1 MRSNT
6 ETLRTQKDSLARLLA
21 TEDLIIEHK
30 KVPTAYFEPDTRKL
44 VCPILKDEMS
54 NQLYDLF
61 MGHEVGHA
69 LITPADGWHDA
80 VCEKGATYKG
90 YLNVLEDIRIEKHI
104 KNKYAGLRRIFY
116 DAYKE
121 LHVDLDFFGVK
132 NYDVNKLAFIDRI
145 NLYFKIGHKLMVE
158 FSPEEQK
165 LITMM
170 DTKMDTWEKVV
181 KMADY
186 LFELSKLEELQPQTD
201 TSAQT
206 VETSE
211 GDGDTMPQDFDEQEQ
226 EEGDAEQS
234 LGGDMESEEESEEG
248 ETDGKKGT
256 EKSDDEDAEEGD
268 EESEETGEGEQEK
281 GRNLKGGE
289 GEGGESGNAEDKPN
303 ESLTDKNFRNNED
316 KLHKDMDGWDREP
329 SYLDFNS
336 KEIKFKDLV
345 LPYKRVMQEI
355 THSFT
360 KEKSEYCDTLA
371 NSREYTQKFFDFN
384 KNIINYMAKEFDM
397 RKAADAYKKS
407 MSAKTGEIDMSRI
420 HQYLLKDDIF
430 KRATVIPDG
439 KNHGVIMLV
448 DWSGSMYDAIRE
460 TYEQTIVLT
469 MFCRRVGIP
478 HRVYA
483 FTDAYRGAGYR
494 NAEQRLGEQI
504 AQKEYDRYK
513 FQPSTAFKLIE
524 LFSDKMN
531 KKDFF
536 ESAVVMNAQ
545 LESMCNGR
553 SYYYHGS
560 NKGDR
565 FQADY
570 GMDYNYSLGGTP
582 LDESLMV
589 IRDYIADFK
598 HNYGIDKLQFV
609 TLTDG
614 QSHSLGCFPYSDDKF
629 FHDRRTKNTFAYT
642 KKGKRRGTDNLLK
655 WIETTTGVDTVGFFI
670 CPNKHRDF
678 DSAVDQFSGEYQDW
692 DTKQDGYK
700 VFRKEGGYSV
710 PTTEKSGYKEFY
722 ILNKRKMG
730 IVSEDDTLDVQAGAT
745 KQALKGAMKRMG
757 NNKMSQRKI
766 LQHFVKKV
774 A

>member
-1 MRSNT
+1 
-6 ETLRTQKDSLARLLA
+6 
-21 TEDLIIEHK
+21 
-30 KVPTAYFEPDTRKL
+30 
-44 VCPILKDEMS
+44 MS
-54 NQLYDLF
+54 
-61 MGHEVGHA
+61 
-69 LITPADGWHDA
+69 
-80 VCEKGATYKG
+80 
-90 YLNVLEDIRIEKHI
+90 
-104 KNKYAGLRRIFY
+104 
-116 DAYKE
+116 
-121 LHVDLDFFGVK
+121 
-132 NYDVNKLAFIDRI
+132 
-145 NLYFKIGHKLMVE
+145 
-158 FSPEEQK
+158 
-165 LITMM
+165 
-170 DTKMDTWEKVV
+170 
-181 KMADY
+181 
-186 LFELSKLEELQPQTD
+186 
-201 TSAQT
+201 
-206 VETSE
+206 
-211 GDGDTMPQDFDEQEQ
+211 
-226 EEGDAEQS
+226 
-234 LGGDMESEEESEEG
+234 
-248 ETDGKKGT
+248 
-256 EKSDDEDAEEGD
+256 
-268 EESEETGEGEQEK
+268 
-281 GRNLKGGE
+281 
-289 GEGGESGNAEDKPN
+289 
-303 ESLTDKNFRNNED
+303 
-316 KLHKDMDGWDREP
+316 
-329 SYLDFNS
+329 
-336 KEIKFKDLV
+336 
-345 LPYKRVMQEI
+345 EI
-355 THSFT
+355 TSSFAQQD
-360 KEKSEYCDTLA
+360 SQYCDTLA

-407 MSAKTGEIDMSRI
+407 MSAKTGEIDMSKI

-483 FTDAYRGAGYR
+483 FTDAYRDKTVDYR
-494 NAEQRLGEQI
+494 NEVLSDNEVDESERF
-504 AQKEYDRYK
+504 K
-513 FQPSTAFKLIE
+513 FQPKSGFRLIE

-536 ESAVVMNAQ
+536 DSAVVMNAQ
-545 LESMCNGR
+545 LESMCGGR
-553 SYYYHGS
+553 YYYS
-560 NKGDR
+560 NKNNGER
-565 FQADY
+565 FEADY
-570 GMDYNYSLGGTP
+570 GQDYNYSLGGTP

-614 QSHSLGCFPYSDDKF
+614 QSFQLGCFPYSDDKL

-642 KKGKRRGTDNLLK
+642 KKGSRRGTDNLLK

-678 DSAVDQFSGEYQDW
+678 DSAVDMFSGEYQDW

>member
-6 ETLRTQKDSLARLLA
+6 EILRTRKDSLARLLA

-44 VCPILKDEMS
+44 VCPILKDDMS

-165 LITMM
+165 LVTMM

-186 LFELSKLEELQPQTD
+186 LYELSKLEDLQPQTD

-226 EEGDAEQS
+226 EGDAEDS
-234 LGGDMESEEESEEG
+234 IGGDMESEEESEEEG
-248 ETDGKKGT
+248 EEDSTKGA
-256 EKSDDEDAEEGD
+256 EDSDEDAEEGD
-268 EESEETGEGEQEK
+268 EESEETGEGEEEK

-289 GEGGESGNAEDKPN
+289 GEGGQSGNAEDKPN
-303 ESLTDKNFRNNED
+303 ESITDKNFRNNED
-316 KLHKDMDGWDREP
+316 KLHKDLDNWEREP
-329 SYLDFNS
+329 AYIEFNS
-336 KEIKFKDLV
+336 KEVKFKDLV
-345 LPYKRVMQEI
+345 LPYKRVMSEI
-355 THSFT
+355 TSSFAQQD
-360 KEKSEYCDTLA
+360 SQYCDTLA

-448 DWSGSMYDAIRE
+448 DWSGSMYDVIRE

-483 FTDAYRGAGYR
+483 FTDAYRDKNIDYR
-494 NAEQRLGEQI
+494 NEDFESERF
-504 AQKEYDRYK
+504 K
-513 FQPSTAFKLIE
+513 FQPKSGFRLIE

-536 ESAVVMNAQ
+536 DGAVVMNAQ

-553 SYYYHGS
+553 SYYYHGAG
-560 NKGDR
+560 KGDR
-565 FQADY
+565 FEADY
-570 GMDYNYSLGGTP
+570 GQDYNYSLGGTP
-582 LDESLMV
+582 LDDSLMV

-614 QSHSLGCFPYSDDKF
+614 QSFQLGCFPYSDDKF
-629 FHDRRTKNTFAYT
+629 FHDRRTKNTYAYC
-642 KKGKRRGTDNLLK
+642 KKGSRRGTDNLLK
-655 WIETTTGVDTVGFFI
+655 WIEQTTGVDTVGFFI
-670 CPNKHRDF
+670 CKNSHRDF
-678 DSAVDQFSGEYQDW
+678 DSAVDMFSGEYQDW

-730 IVSEDDTLDVQAGAT
+730 IVSEDDTLDVDAGAS

>member
-6 ETLRTQKDSLARLLA
+6 EILRTRKDSLARLLA

-44 VCPILKDEMS
+44 VCPILKDDMS

-165 LITMM
+165 LVTMM

-186 LFELSKLEELQPQTD
+186 LYELSKLEDLQPQTD
-201 TSAQT
+201 TSAQS

-226 EEGDAEQS
+226 EGDAEDS
-234 LGGDMESEEESEEG
+234 IGGDMESEEESEEKG
-248 ETDGKKGT
+248 EEDSTKGA
-256 EKSDDEDAEEGD
+256 EDSDEDAEEGD

-303 ESLTDKNFRNNED
+303 ESITDKNFRNNED
-316 KLHKDMDGWDREP
+316 KLHKDLDNWEREP
-329 SYLDFNS
+329 AYIEFNS
-336 KEIKFKDLV
+336 KEVKFKDLV

-355 THSFT
+355 TSSFT

-448 DWSGSMYDAIRE
+448 DWSGSMYDVIRE

-483 FTDAYRGAGYR
+483 FTDAYRDKNIDYR
-494 NAEQRLGEQI
+494 NESDEFE
-504 AQKEYDRYK
+504 KFK
-513 FQPSTAFKLIE
+513 FQPKSGFRLIE

-536 ESAVVMNAQ
+536 DGAVVMNAQ

-553 SYYYHGS
+553 SYYYHGAG
-560 NKGDR
+560 KGDR

-570 GMDYNYSLGGTP
+570 GQNYDYSLGGTP
-582 LDESLMV
+582 LDDSLMV

-614 QSHSLGCFPYSDDKF
+614 QSFQLGCFPYSDDKF
-629 FHDRRTKNTFAYT
+629 FHDRRTKNTYAYC
-642 KKGKRRGTDNLLK
+642 KKGSRRGTDNLLK
-655 WIETTTGVDTVGFFI
+655 WIEQTTGVDTVGFFI
-670 CPNKHRDF
+670 CKNSHRDF
-678 DSAVDQFSGEYQDW
+678 DSAVDMFSGEYQDW

-722 ILNKRKMG
+722 ILNKKKMG
-730 IVSEDDTLDVQAGAT
+730 IVSEDDTLDVQVGAT

>member
-6 ETLRTQKDSLARLLA
+6 EILRTRKDSLARLLA
-21 TEDLIIEHK
+21 TEDLVIEHK
-30 KVPTAYFEPDTRKL
+30 KVPTAYFEPKNRKL
-44 VCPILKDEMS
+44 VCPILKDDMS

-165 LITMM
+165 LVTMM

-186 LFELSKLEELQPQTD
+186 LYELSKLEDLQPQTD
-201 TSAQT
+201 TNAQS

-211 GDGDTMPQDFDEQEQ
+211 GDGEAIPQDFDEREQ
-226 EEGDAEQS
+226 EGDAEDS
-234 LGGDMESEEESEEG
+234 IGGDMESEEESEEKG
-248 ETDGKKGT
+248 EEDSTKGA
-256 EKSDDEDAEEGD
+256 EDSDEDAEEGD
-268 EESEETGEGEQEK
+268 KESEETGEGEEEK

-289 GEGGESGNAEDKPN
+289 GEGGQSGNAEDTPN
-303 ESLTDKNFRNNED
+303 ESITDKNFRNNED
-316 KLHKDMDGWDREP
+316 KLHKDLDNWEREP
-329 SYLDFNS
+329 AYIEFNS
-336 KEIKFKDLV
+336 KEVKFKDLV
-345 LPYKRVMQEI
+345 LPYKRVMSEI
-355 THSFT
+355 TSSFAQQD
-360 KEKSEYCDTLA
+360 SQYCDTLA

-448 DWSGSMYDAIRE
+448 DWSGSMYDVIRE

-483 FTDAYRGAGYR
+483 FTDAYRDKNIDYR
-494 NAEQRLGEQI
+494 NEADEFERF
-504 AQKEYDRYK
+504 K
-513 FQPSTAFKLIE
+513 FQPKSGFRLIE

-536 ESAVVMNAQ
+536 DGAVVMNAQ

-553 SYYYHGS
+553 SYYYHGAG
-560 NKGDR
+560 KGDR
-565 FQADY
+565 FEADY
-570 GMDYNYSLGGTP
+570 GQDYNYSLGGTP

-614 QSHSLGCFPYSDDKF
+614 QSFQLGCFPYSDDKF
-629 FHDRRTKNTFAYT
+629 FHDRRTKNTYAYT
-642 KKGKRRGTDNLLK
+642 KKGSRRGTDNLLK
-655 WIETTTGVDTVGFFI
+655 WIEQTTGVDTVGFFI
-670 CPNKHRDF
+670 CKNSHRDF
-678 DSAVDQFSGEYQDW
+678 DSAVDMFSGEYQDW

-730 IVSEDDTLDVQAGAT
+730 IVSEDDTLDVDAGAS

>member
-6 ETLRTQKDSLARLLA
+6 EILRTRKDSLARLLA

-44 VCPILKDEMS
+44 VCPILKDDMS

-165 LITMM
+165 LVTMM

-186 LFELSKLEELQPQTD
+186 LYELSKLEDLQPQTD
-201 TSAQT
+201 TSAQS

-226 EEGDAEQS
+226 EGDAEDS
-234 LGGDMESEEESEEG
+234 IGGDMESEEESEEKG
-248 ETDGKKGT
+248 EEDSTKGG
-256 EKSDDEDAEEGD
+256 EQSDDEDAEGEN
-268 EESEETGEGEQEK
+268 ESEELGEGEEEK

-289 GEGGESGNAEDKPN
+289 GEGGQSGNAEDKPN
-303 ESLTDKNFRNNED
+303 ESITDKNFRNNED
-316 KLHKDMDGWDREP
+316 KLHKDLDNWEREP
-329 SYLDFNS
+329 AYIEFNS
-336 KEIKFKDLV
+336 KEVKFKDLV
-345 LPYKRVMQEI
+345 LPYKRVMSEI
-355 THSFT
+355 TSSFAQQD
-360 KEKSEYCDTLA
+360 SQYCDTLA

-448 DWSGSMYDAIRE
+448 DWSGSMYDVIRE

-483 FTDAYRGAGYR
+483 FTDAYRDKNIDYR
-494 NAEQRLGEQI
+494 NEADESERF
-504 AQKEYDRYK
+504 K
-513 FQPSTAFKLIE
+513 FQPKSGFRLIE

-536 ESAVVMNAQ
+536 DGAVVMNAQ

-553 SYYYHGS
+553 SYYYHGAG
-560 NKGDR
+560 KGDR

-570 GMDYNYSLGGTP
+570 GQNYDYSLGGTP
-582 LDESLMV
+582 LDDSLMV

-614 QSHSLGCFPYSDDKF
+614 QSFQLGCFPYSDDKF
-629 FHDRRTKNTFAYT
+629 FHDRRTKNTYAYC
-642 KKGKRRGTDNLLK
+642 KKGSRRGTDNLLK
-655 WIETTTGVDTVGFFI
+655 WIEQTTGVDTVGFFI
-670 CPNKHRDF
+670 CKNSHRDF
-678 DSAVDQFSGEYQDW
+678 DSAVDMFSGEYQDW

-730 IVSEDDTLDVQAGAT
+730 IVSEDDTLDVQVGAS

>member
-6 ETLRTQKDSLARLLA
+6 EILRTRKDSLARLLA

-44 VCPILKDEMS
+44 VCPILKDDMS

-165 LITMM
+165 LVTMM

-186 LFELSKLEELQPQTD
+186 LYELSKLEDLQPQTD
-201 TSAQT
+201 TSAQS

-226 EEGDAEQS
+226 EGDAEDS
-234 LGGDMESEEESEEG
+234 IGGDMESEEESEEEG
-248 ETDGKKGT
+248 EEDSTKGA
-256 EKSDDEDAEEGD
+256 EDSDEDAEEGD
-268 EESEETGEGEQEK
+268 EESEETGEGEEEK

-289 GEGGESGNAEDKPN
+289 GEGGQSGNAEDKPN
-303 ESLTDKNFRNNED
+303 ESITDKNFRNNED
-316 KLHKDMDGWDREP
+316 KLHKDLDNWEREP
-329 SYLDFNS
+329 AYIEFNS
-336 KEIKFKDLV
+336 KEVKFKDLV
-345 LPYKRVMQEI
+345 LPYKRVMSEI
-355 THSFT
+355 TSSFAQQDT
-360 KEKSEYCDTLA
+360 QHCDTLA

-448 DWSGSMYDAIRE
+448 DWSGSMYDVIRE

-483 FTDAYRGAGYR
+483 FTDAYRDKNIDYR
-494 NAEQRLGEQI
+494 NEVDEFERF
-504 AQKEYDRYK
+504 K
-513 FQPSTAFKLIE
+513 FQPKSGFRLIE

-536 ESAVVMNAQ
+536 DSAVVMNAQ
-545 LESMCNGR
+545 LESMCGGR
-553 SYYYHGS
+553 YYYS
-560 NKGDR
+560 NKNNGDR
-565 FQADY
+565 FDADY
-570 GMDYNYSLGGTP
+570 GQDYNYSLGGTP

-614 QSHSLGCFPYSDDKF
+614 QSFQLSCFPYSDDKF
-629 FHDRRTKNTFAYT
+629 FHDRRTKNTYAYC
-642 KKGKRRGTDNLLK
+642 KKGSRRGTDNLLK
-655 WIETTTGVDTVGFFI
+655 WIEQTTGVDTVGFFI
-670 CPNKHRDF
+670 CKNSHRDF
-678 DSAVDQFSGEYQDW
+678 DSAVDMFSGEYQDW

-730 IVSEDDTLDVQAGAT
+730 IVSEDDTLDVDAGAS

>member
-6 ETLRTQKDSLARLLA
+6 EILRTRKDSLARLLA
-21 TEDLIIEHK
+21 TEDLVIEHK

-44 VCPILKDEMS
+44 VCPILKDDMS

-165 LITMM
+165 LVTMM

-186 LFELSKLEELQPQTD
+186 LYELSKLEDLQPQTD

-226 EEGDAEQS
+226 EGDTEDS
-234 LGGDMESEEESEEG
+234 IGGDMESEEESEEKG
-248 ETDGKKGT
+248 EEDSTKGG
-256 EKSDDEDAEEGD
+256 EQSDDEDAEGEN
-268 EESEETGEGEQEK
+268 ESEELGEGEEEK

-289 GEGGESGNAEDKPN
+289 GEGGQSGNAEDKPN
-303 ESLTDKNFRNNED
+303 ESITDKNFRNNED
-316 KLHKDMDGWDREP
+316 KLHKDLDNWEREP
-329 SYLDFNS
+329 AYIEFNS
-336 KEIKFKDLV
+336 KEVKFKDLV
-345 LPYKRVMQEI
+345 LPYKRVMSEI
-355 THSFT
+355 TSSFAQQD
-360 KEKSEYCDTLA
+360 SQYCDTLA

-448 DWSGSMYDAIRE
+448 DWSGSMYDVIRE

-483 FTDAYRGAGYR
+483 FTDAYRDKNIDYR
-494 NAEQRLGEQI
+494 NEVDESERF
-504 AQKEYDRYK
+504 K
-513 FQPSTAFKLIE
+513 FQPKSGFKLIE

-536 ESAVVMNAQ
+536 DSAVVMNAQ
-545 LESMCNGR
+545 LESMCGGR
-553 SYYYHGS
+553 YYYS
-560 NKGDR
+560 NKNNGDR
-565 FQADY
+565 FDADY
-570 GMDYNYSLGGTP
+570 GQDYNYSLGGTP

-614 QSHSLGCFPYSDDKF
+614 QSFQLGCFPYSDDKF
-629 FHDRRTKNTFAYT
+629 FHDRRTKNTYAYT
-642 KKGKRRGTDNLLK
+642 KNGSRRGTDNLLK
-655 WIETTTGVDTVGFFI
+655 WIEQTTGVDTVGFFI
-670 CPNKHRDF
+670 CKNSHRDF
-678 DSAVDQFSGEYQDW
+678 DSAVDMFSGEYQDW

-730 IVSEDDTLDVQAGAT
+730 IVSEDDTLDVQAGAS

>member
-6 ETLRTQKDSLARLLA
+6 EILRTRKDSLARLLA
-21 TEDLIIEHK
+21 TEDLVIEHK

-44 VCPILKDEMS
+44 VCPILKDDMS

-165 LITMM
+165 LVTMM

-186 LFELSKLEELQPQTD
+186 LYELSKLEDLQPQTD

-226 EEGDAEQS
+226 EGDTEDS
-234 LGGDMESEEESEEG
+234 IGGDMESEEESEEKG
-248 ETDGKKGT
+248 EEDSTKGG
-256 EKSDDEDAEEGD
+256 EQSDDEDAEGEN
-268 EESEETGEGEQEK
+268 ESEELGEGEEEK

-289 GEGGESGNAEDKPN
+289 GEGGQSGNAEDKPN
-303 ESLTDKNFRNNED
+303 ESITDKNFRNNED
-316 KLHKDMDGWDREP
+316 KLHKDLDNWEREP
-329 SYLDFNS
+329 AYIEFNS
-336 KEIKFKDLV
+336 KEVKFKDLV
-345 LPYKRVMQEI
+345 LPYKRVMSEI
-355 THSFT
+355 TSSFASQDT
-360 KEKSEYCDTLA
+360 QHCDTLA

-448 DWSGSMYDAIRE
+448 DWSGSMYDVIRE

-483 FTDAYRGAGYR
+483 FTDAYRDKNIDYR
-494 NAEQRLGEQI
+494 NEVDESERF
-504 AQKEYDRYK
+504 K
-513 FQPSTAFKLIE
+513 FQPKSGFKLIE

-536 ESAVVMNAQ
+536 DSAVVMNAQ
-545 LESMCNGR
+545 LESMCGGR
-553 SYYYHGS
+553 YYYS
-560 NKGDR
+560 NKNNGDR
-565 FQADY
+565 FDADY
-570 GMDYNYSLGGTP
+570 GQDYNYSLGGTP

-614 QSHSLGCFPYSDDKF
+614 QSFQLGCFPYSDDKF

-655 WIETTTGVDTVGFFI
+655 WIEQTTGVDTVGFFI
-670 CPNKHRDF
+670 CKNSHRDF
-678 DSAVDQFSGEYQDW
+678 DSAVDMFSGEYQDW

-730 IVSEDDTLDVQAGAT
+730 IVSEDDTLDVQAGAS

>member
-1 MRSNT
+1 MRSNN
-6 ETLRTQKDSLARLLA
+6 ETLRTQKNSLARLLA
-21 TEDLIIEHK
+21 TEDLVIEHK
-30 KVPTAYFEPDTRKL
+30 RVPTAYFEPDTRKL

-80 VCEKGATYKG
+80 ICDKGATYKG

-145 NLYFKIGHKLMVE
+145 NLYFKIGHKLMVD
-158 FSPEEQK
+158 FSPEELK

-186 LFELSKLEELQPQTD
+186 LYDLSKLEDLQPQTD
-201 TSAQT
+201 TSAQS

-211 GDGDTMPQDFDEQEQ
+211 GEGDTMPQDFDEQEQ
-226 EEGDAEQS
+226 EDGDKEES
-234 LGGDMESEEESEEG
+234 LGGNQESDEESDEEG
-248 ETDGKKGT
+248 EGEKG
-256 EKSDDEDAEEGD
+256 EQGDDSDEDGEESD
-268 EESEETGEGEQEK
+268 EETTGEGDVEAEK
-281 GRNLKGGE
+281 SRELQGGE
-289 GEGGESGNAEDKPN
+289 FGEDGGKSGDAPTNTAN
-303 ESLTDKNFRNNED
+303 ESVTDKNFRNNED
-316 KLHKDMDGWDREP
+316 KLHKVGDRWDREP
-329 SYLDFNS
+329 SYMDFNS
-336 KEIKFKDLV
+336 KDFQAKDV
-345 LPYKRVMQEI
+345 TIGYKQVISDI
-355 THSFT
+355 TKSFT
-360 KEKSEYCDTLA
+360 NNMKEYPNNEDTLA
-371 NSREYTQKFFDFN
+371 NSREYTQKFFDHN
-384 KNIINYMAKEFDM
+384 KNVINYMAKEFDM

-407 MSAKTGEIDMSRI
+407 MSAKTGEIDMSKI

-430 KRATVIPDG
+430 KRSTIIPDG

-460 TYEQTIVLT
+460 TYEQSIVLT

-478 HRVYA
+478 HRVFA
-483 FTDAYRGAGYR
+483 FTDGWR
-494 NAEQRLGEQI
+494 E
-504 AQKEYDRYK
+504 DRYADERDYEANT
-513 FQPSTAFKLIE
+513 FYLNNNFRLLE
-524 LFSDKMN
+524 LFTDKMN
-531 KKDFF
+531 KRDFF
-536 ESAVVMNAQ
+536 EGAVVMNAQ
-545 LESMCNGR
+545 LEAMCGNRHYNG
-553 SYYYHGS
+553 
-560 NKGDR
+560 KGDR
-565 FQADY
+565 FLAGYTGQCWN
-570 GMDYNYSLGGTP
+570 YNLGGTP
-582 LDESLMV
+582 LDESLM
-589 IRDYIADFK
+589 IMRDYIADFK

-614 QSHSLGCFPYSDDKF
+614 DSFRCNGFGYSGDNL
-629 FHDRRTKNTFAYT
+629 FHDRRTKNTYVYKSDNDA
-642 KKGKRRGTDNLLK
+642 RRNGTDNLLK
-655 WIETTTGVDTVGFFI
+655 WIEQTTGVDTVGFFI
-670 CPNKHRDF
+670 CKNKHRDF
-678 DSAVDQFSGEYQDW
+678 DSAVDKFSGEYQSW
-692 DTKQDGYK
+692 DTKQEGYK
-700 VFRKEGGYSV
+700 QFRKDGGYNV
-710 PTTEKSGYKEFY
+710 TTTEKSGYKEFY
-722 ILNKRKMG
+722 ILNAKKMG
-730 IVSEDDTLDVQAGAT
+730 IVSDDDTLDVAVGAS

>member
-6 ETLRTQKDSLARLLA
+6 EILRTRKDSLARLLA

-44 VCPILKDEMS
+44 VCPILKDDMS

-165 LITMM
+165 LVTMM

-186 LFELSKLEELQPQTD
+186 LYELSKLEDLQPQTD
-201 TSAQT
+201 TSAQS

-226 EEGDAEQS
+226 EGDAEDS
-234 LGGDMESEEESEEG
+234 IGGDMESEEESEEKG
-248 ETDGKKGT
+248 EEDSTKGG
-256 EKSDDEDAEEGD
+256 EQSDDEDAEGEN
-268 EESEETGEGEQEK
+268 ESEELGEGEEEK

-289 GEGGESGNAEDKPN
+289 GEGGQSGDAEDKPN
-303 ESLTDKNFRNNED
+303 ESITDKNFRNNED
-316 KLHKDMDGWDREP
+316 KLHKDLDNWEREP
-329 SYLDFNS
+329 AYIEFNS
-336 KEIKFKDLV
+336 KEVKFKDLV

-448 DWSGSMYDAIRE
+448 DWSGSMYDVIRE

-483 FTDAYRGAGYR
+483 FTDAYRDKNIDYR
-494 NAEQRLGEQI
+494 NEDFESERF
-504 AQKEYDRYK
+504 K
-513 FQPSTAFKLIE
+513 FQPKSGFRLIE

-536 ESAVVMNAQ
+536 DGAVVMNAQ

-553 SYYYHGS
+553 SYYYHGAG
-560 NKGDR
+560 KGDR

-570 GMDYNYSLGGTP
+570 GQNYDYSLGGTP
-582 LDESLMV
+582 LDDSLMV

-614 QSHSLGCFPYSDDKF
+614 QSFQLGCFPYSDDKF
-629 FHDRRTKNTFAYT
+629 FHDRRTKNTYAYC
-642 KKGKRRGTDNLLK
+642 KKGSRRGTDNLLK
-655 WIETTTGVDTVGFFI
+655 WIEQTTGVDTVGFFI
-670 CPNKHRDF
+670 CKNSHRDF
-678 DSAVDQFSGEYQDW
+678 DSAVDMFSGEYQDW

-730 IVSEDDTLDVQAGAT
+730 IVSEDDTLDVQVGAS

>member
-1 MRSNT
+1 
-6 ETLRTQKDSLARLLA
+6 
-21 TEDLIIEHK
+21 
-30 KVPTAYFEPDTRKL
+30 
-44 VCPILKDEMS
+44 MS
-54 NQLYDLF
+54 
-61 MGHEVGHA
+61 
-69 LITPADGWHDA
+69 
-80 VCEKGATYKG
+80 
-90 YLNVLEDIRIEKHI
+90 
-104 KNKYAGLRRIFY
+104 
-116 DAYKE
+116 
-121 LHVDLDFFGVK
+121 
-132 NYDVNKLAFIDRI
+132 
-145 NLYFKIGHKLMVE
+145 
-158 FSPEEQK
+158 
-165 LITMM
+165 
-170 DTKMDTWEKVV
+170 
-181 KMADY
+181 
-186 LFELSKLEELQPQTD
+186 
-201 TSAQT
+201 
-206 VETSE
+206 
-211 GDGDTMPQDFDEQEQ
+211 
-226 EEGDAEQS
+226 
-234 LGGDMESEEESEEG
+234 
-248 ETDGKKGT
+248 
-256 EKSDDEDAEEGD
+256 
-268 EESEETGEGEQEK
+268 
-281 GRNLKGGE
+281 
-289 GEGGESGNAEDKPN
+289 
-303 ESLTDKNFRNNED
+303 
-316 KLHKDMDGWDREP
+316 
-329 SYLDFNS
+329 
-336 KEIKFKDLV
+336 
-345 LPYKRVMQEI
+345 EI
-355 THSFT
+355 TSSFASQDT
-360 KEKSEYCDTLA
+360 QHCDTIA

-448 DWSGSMYDAIRE
+448 DWSGSMYDVIRE

-483 FTDAYRGAGYR
+483 FTDAYRDKNIDYR
-494 NAEQRLGEQI
+494 NEAD
-504 AQKEYDRYK
+504 EYERFK
-513 FQPSTAFKLIE
+513 FQPKSGFKLIE

-536 ESAVVMNAQ
+536 DSAVVMNAQ
-545 LESMCNGR
+545 LESMCGGR
-553 SYYYHGS
+553 YYYS
-560 NKGDR
+560 NKNNGDR
-565 FQADY
+565 FDADY
-570 GMDYNYSLGGTP
+570 GQDYNYSLGGTP

-614 QSHSLGCFPYSDDKF
+614 QSFQLGCFPYSDDKF
-629 FHDRRTKNTFAYT
+629 FHDRRTKNTYAYT
-642 KKGKRRGTDNLLK
+642 KNGSRRGTDNLLK
-655 WIETTTGVDTVGFFI
+655 WIEQTTGVDTVGFFI
-670 CPNKHRDF
+670 CKNSHRDF
-678 DSAVDQFSGEYQDW
+678 DSAVDMFSGEYQDW

>member
-1 MRSNT
+1 
-6 ETLRTQKDSLARLLA
+6 
-21 TEDLIIEHK
+21 
-30 KVPTAYFEPDTRKL
+30 
-44 VCPILKDEMS
+44 
-54 NQLYDLF
+54 
-61 MGHEVGHA
+61 
-69 LITPADGWHDA
+69 
-80 VCEKGATYKG
+80 
-90 YLNVLEDIRIEKHI
+90 
-104 KNKYAGLRRIFY
+104 
-116 DAYKE
+116 
-121 LHVDLDFFGVK
+121 
-132 NYDVNKLAFIDRI
+132 
-145 NLYFKIGHKLMVE
+145 MVE

-165 LITMM
+165 LVNMM

-186 LFELSKLEELQPQTD
+186 LYELSKLEDLQPQTD
-201 TSAQT
+201 TSAQS

-226 EEGDAEQS
+226 EGDAEDS
-234 LGGDMESEEESEEG
+234 IGGDMESEEESEEKG
-248 ETDGKKGT
+248 EEDSTKGG
-256 EKSDDEDAEEGD
+256 EQSDDEDEEG
-268 EESEETGEGEQEK
+268 ENESEETGEGEEEK

-289 GEGGESGNAEDKPN
+289 GEGGQSGNAEDKPN
-303 ESLTDKNFRNNED
+303 ESITDKNFRNNED
-316 KLHKDMDGWDREP
+316 KLHKDLDNWEREP
-329 SYLDFNS
+329 AYIEFNS
-336 KEIKFKDLV
+336 KEVKFKDLV
-345 LPYKRVMQEI
+345 LPYKRVMSEI
-355 THSFT
+355 TSSFAQQDT
-360 KEKSEYCDTLA
+360 QYCDTLA

-448 DWSGSMYDAIRE
+448 DWSGSMYDVIRE

-483 FTDAYRGAGYR
+483 FTDAYRDKNIDYR
-494 NAEQRLGEQI
+494 NEDF
-504 AQKEYDRYK
+504 EYERFK
-513 FQPSTAFKLIE
+513 FQPKSGFKLIE

-536 ESAVVMNAQ
+536 DSAVVMNAQ
-545 LESMCNGR
+545 LESMCGGR
-553 SYYYHGS
+553 YYYS
-560 NKGDR
+560 NKNNGDR
-565 FQADY
+565 FDAGY
-570 GMDYNYSLGGTP
+570 GQDYNYSLGGTP

-614 QSHSLGCFPYSDDKF
+614 QSFQLSCFPYSDDKF
-629 FHDRRTKNTFAYT
+629 FHDRRTKNTYAYC
-642 KKGKRRGTDNLLK
+642 KKGSRRGTDNLLK
-655 WIETTTGVDTVGFFI
+655 WIEQTTGVDTVGFFI
-670 CPNKHRDF
+670 CKNSHRDF
-678 DSAVDQFSGEYQDW
+678 DSAVDMFSGEYQDW

-730 IVSEDDTLDVQAGAT
+730 IVSEDDTLDVQVGAS